1 MNFAKLFDAIKGPA
15 LTAASTL
22 IPGGPAILAAVNAFM
37 PADKKL
43 PPEATGQE
51 IVTAVQNL
59 PPDQQAELMKMELQ
73 VEIEEIQSWQKIQE
87 SLAQADA
94 AGASTRPKIAMMM
107 AYCVVIVVYL
117 FIGAWVWAMFNV
129 DKDALAVIKDS
140 WPMMV
145 AVIGTPT
152 ALLRAYFGM
161 RTKEKQSRYSAAS
174 GQDLAGGLAGIIRA
188 FKK

>member
-1 MNFAKLFDAIKGPA
+1 MNFKNLFDAIKGPA
-15 LTAASTL
+15 LTMASTL

-37 PADKKL
+37 PDDKKL
-43 PPEATGQE
+43 PPAATGQE
-51 IVTAVQNL
+51 IVSAVQGL

-73 VEIEEIQSWQKIQE
+73 VEMQEIQSWEKIQA

-107 AYCVVIVVYL
+107 AYCVVIVVYI
-117 FIGAWVWAMFNV
+117 FIGAWTWAMFNV
-129 DKDALAVIKDS
+129 DKTALEVIKDS

-174 GQDLAGGLAGIIRA
+174 GQDLSSGIASLVKA